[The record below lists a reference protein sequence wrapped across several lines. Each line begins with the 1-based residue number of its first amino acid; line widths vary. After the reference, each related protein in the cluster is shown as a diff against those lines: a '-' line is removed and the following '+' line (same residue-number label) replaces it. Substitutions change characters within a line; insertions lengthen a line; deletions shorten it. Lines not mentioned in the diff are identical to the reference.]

1 MVALLSVLLVA
12 VFSATALTPDNMLS
26 PEEKRAGWILLF
38 DGATR
43 NKGCNSGIFVR
54 TFPLEPRPGKGV
66 GFNGIEIAI
75 DDTTTA
81 GYHDTTERNKARKSR
96 EYHR

>member
-12 VFSATALTPDNMLS
+12 VFSAMALTPDNMQN

-38 DGATR
+38 DGATL
-43 NKGCNSGIFVR
+43 NKGCNSRIFVR
-54 TFPLEPRPGKGV
+54 TLPLEPRPDKDV
-66 GFNGIEIAI
+66 GFNGIKIAI

-81 GYHDTTERNKARKSR
+81 GHHDTTELNKARKSR